1 MLFRSRAFDCTVSP
15 VASGARPV
23 PTRDCWR
30 TNSRTSFPRPA
41 DCYSPGMNESET
53 AIEASRWHLDIADM
67 TPGTRVEGTYSLVN
81 PQVSASRN
89 GNPFLKCILRD
100 ASGRVNARKWSV
112 EPGLM
117 DDLVGATFVHVE
129 GCCENFNDQI
139 QVRVEAIESVAIE
152 ADRMRDLLPSSR
164 RDPEEML
171 SELKEVLGTLVHP
184 AAVGLAEACLADES
198 FMTRFKQ
205 APAAVSMHHAHLGG
219 LLEHTLSLLKSAQAI
234 LPFHPELDRDVVL
247 LGLFLHDSGK
257 VLELDPE
264 RSGTRLIFLRD
275 GTIFS
280 CLSNQSKEQRAAL
293 YKFGIKLQRAGG
305 SLEPRARSWRSFC
318 KLLLQHCIGNRV
330 FLLPYEM
337 FSDKVNDLKGFIC
350 GDQLDPRNGGASSAL
365 PCRCSSYAHGWS
377 AQLHNALRKDGI
389 LPTSCTTTSP
399 STAERSVVLP
409 G

>member
-1 MLFRSRAFDCTVSP
+1 MT
-15 VASGARPV
+15 
-23 PTRDCWR
+23 
-30 TNSRTSFPRPA
+30 
-41 DCYSPGMNESET
+41 ESET

-164 RDPEEML
+164 RDPDEML

-264 RSGTRLIFLRD
+264 RFEYTRRGNLLGHLVDGVVMLETFAARARQAGATPLPPDAKLALQHIIASHHGRLEHGAIKAPATPEAVFVSRLDDLDAATAMAVDAVGRDRGVVNGFTEPVRGLDGTRLYRP
-275 GTIFS
+275 
-280 CLSNQSKEQRAAL
+280 RP
-293 YKFGIKLQRAGG
+293 FGDA
-305 SLEPRARSWRSFC
+305 
-318 KLLLQHCIGNRV
+318 
-330 FLLPYEM
+330 
-337 FSDKVNDLKGFIC
+337 
-350 GDQLDPRNGGASSAL
+350 
-365 PCRCSSYAHGWS
+365 
-377 AQLHNALRKDGI
+377 
-389 LPTSCTTTSP
+389 
-399 STAERSVVLP
+399 
-409 G
+409 